1 MTLVGRLEVFCSA
14 ANVLQCCMQ
23 CMLPLCCHCASVLP
37 LKLFPF
43 PLQVWLDLAGLP
55 LLPKV
60 TSWVASLDPPFHLL
74 RLLFGLLCDI
84 GAKYFILS
92 FYFVQGPNVIEV
104 DS

>member
-1 MTLVGRLEVFCSA
+1 MMNICIHTHLYTCIYTCQGGQSQGRYKVDPGWRSA
-14 ANVLQCCMQ
+14 V
-23 CMLPLCCHCASVLP
+23 VLP
-37 LKLFPF
+37 QKLFPF
-43 PLQVWLDLAGLP
+43 PLQVWLD

-92 FYFVQGPNVIEV
+92 FYFVRGPNVIEV